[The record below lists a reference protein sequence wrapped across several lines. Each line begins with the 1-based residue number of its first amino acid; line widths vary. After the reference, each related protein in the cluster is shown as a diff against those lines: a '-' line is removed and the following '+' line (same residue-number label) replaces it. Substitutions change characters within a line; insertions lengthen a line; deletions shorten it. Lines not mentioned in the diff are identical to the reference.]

1 MGWLQQLFTRRR
13 RYDELSESIREH
25 LDEKI
30 ADLMDRGMTQGE
42 AERTARREFGSV
54 TQIEERG
61 REVWQWPTFES
72 LLSDTR
78 YAFRR
83 LSKSP
88 GFTTV
93 VLLTLALGIGANSG
107 IFTLLD
113 AILLKSLPVPNPEQ
127 LFIVKQGSHVADK
140 SRFAYPFFDHVGRQL
155 PDSALIAAMS
165 WPDDF
170 YVRVANGQPRA
181 TQGQLVSGN
190 YFQVFET
197 YPVVGRLLTPADDE
211 KLAGSPVAV
220 ISYAYWQHQYASDP
234 QVIGRKFAVNGA
246 PFTIV
251 GVAPQGF
258 FGARSGTEPAFWI
271 PLTMQSVV
279 EYHDHYSDY
288 GAQPLKPW
296 IPQANLNWLL
306 LVVRVKSPAATPQLL
321 AVLNQQY
328 KNNLESVTR
337 NLSDPEQREAMLR
350 TRLTLEPGQRGFANL
365 KEQFEQPLLL
375 LMAMAAIVL
384 LTACANVANLLL
396 ARAAARQHALAVQLS
411 IGAGRARL
419 IQQTLAE
426 CLLLSLGGGVLG
438 IAVAYGCAT
447 VLPRWASVGNAAIPV
462 NLAPDA
468 RILVFGVIVAVGTGV
483 LFGLAPALQSASV
496 DPASVLK
503 TGTQAISRSGRAGR
517 WSIRKMLVVAQVAL
531 SLLLLVG
538 AGMFV
543 KTLENYSQLDPGF
556 DRNHLLNVQIDTHLV
571 NYQTSEFPSLYQ
583 RLADRMA
590 AVPGVS
596 SASITTCSLVAGCL
610 DASDVVV
617 MNSSGRKIAHANA
630 QVNSVSLNYFSTTGI
645 QLFRGREFATTD
657 VASAPKV
664 AIVNQTF
671 ARHYVGNQTPVGME
685 FSYTDNDSNRYRIIG
700 VVSDARVND
709 IRETAPPIIYF
720 PIAQNVGNIDGL
732 EVRTAADPH
741 WVAEQA
747 RQAIADVDP
756 RIPIVNVATLN
767 EEVRNNLTQPRLIAR
782 ITSIFGI
789 LALTLACLGLYGV
802 MSYTMQRRTSEVG
815 VRLALGSTRPAVLW
829 LVVRETLSLAGLGA
843 LVGLAL
849 AVAGMHMATSFLFGL
864 SPDDPS
870 SLPWLRVHLW
880 RHLRLPDLSQ
890 RGELLISNLSRLCVA
905 NRGFHGLAQT
915 VVFAS
920 SPI

>member
-1 MGWLQQLFTRRR
+1 MNWLKRVSTRRR
-13 RYDELSESIREH
+13 RYDELSRTIHEH
-25 LDEKI
+25 LEEKI
-30 ADLMDRGMTQGE
+30 ADLMDRGMIREE
-42 AERTARREFGSV
+42 AEHVARRDFGNV
-54 TQIEERG
+54 TLIEEQSRQ
-61 REVWQWPTFES
+61 VWQWPRLES
-72 LLSDTR
+72 LLADTK

-88 GFTTV
+88 GFTAV
-93 VLLTLALGIGANSG
+93 ALLTLALGIGANSG

-113 AILLKSLPVPNPEQ
+113 AVLLKSLPVPSPEQ
-127 LFIVKQGSHVADK
+127 LFIVKQGSHPADK
-140 SRFAYPFFDHVGRQL
+140 SRFAYPFFDHVTRQL
-155 PDSALIAAMS
+155 PDGASIAAMS

-170 YVRVANGQPRA
+170 YVSIADGQPRV

-197 YPVVGRLLTPADDE
+197 YPVVGRLLAPADDE

-220 ISYAYWQHQYASDP
+220 ISYSYWQSQYASDP
-234 QVIGRKFAVNGA
+234 HVIGRKFAVNGA
-246 PFTIV
+246 PFTII
-251 GVAPQGF
+251 GVAPRGF
-258 FGARSGTEPAFWI
+258 FGARSGTLPAFWI

-288 GAQPLKPW
+288 GGAQPLKPW
-296 IPQANLNWLL
+296 IPQANINWLL
-306 LVVRVKSPAATPQLL
+306 MVVRVKPHAAIPQLMT
-321 AVLNQQY
+321 VLNQQY
-328 KNNLESVTR
+328 RSNLESATQY
-337 NLSDPEQREAMLR
+337 LTDPEQREAMLR

-384 LTACANVANLLL
+384 LTACANIANLLL

-411 IGAGRARL
+411 IGAGRTRL
-419 IQQTLAE
+419 IQQTLIE
-426 CLLLSLGGGVLG
+426 CMLLSVGGGVIG

-447 VLPRWASVGNAAIPV
+447 VLPRWASAGNAAIPI
-462 NLAPDA
+462 NLSPDG
-468 RILVFGVIVAVGTGV
+468 RILAFGVIIAVATGV

-503 TGTQAISRSGRAGR
+503 TGTQSISSGRAGR
-517 WSIRKMLVVAQVAL
+517 WPIRKMLVVAQVAL

-543 KTLENYSQLDPGF
+543 KTLENYSRLDPGF

-571 NYQTSEFPSLYQ
+571 NYQIGDFSSLYQ
-583 RLADRMA
+583 RLTDRIDA
-590 AVPGVS
+590 IPGVS

-617 MNSSGRKIAHANA
+617 INSSGRKIARGNA
-630 QVNSVSLNYFSTTGI
+630 QVNSVALNYFSTTGI
-645 QLFRGREFATTD
+645 QLFRGRGFATTD
-657 VASAPKV
+657 DASAPKV

-671 ARHYVGNQTPVGME
+671 ARRYFGNQSPVGME
-685 FSYTDNDSNRYRIIG
+685 FSYADNDSSRYQIIG

-709 IRETAPPIIYF
+709 IREAAPPIIYF

-732 EVRTAADPH
+732 EVRTAADPD

-756 RIPIVNVATLN
+756 RIPVVNVATLN
-767 EEVRNNLTQPRLIAR
+767 QEVKDNLTQPRLIAR
-782 ITSIFGI
+782 LTSVFGI

-815 VRLALGSTRPAVLW
+815 VRLALGSTRSAVLW
-829 LVVRETLSLAGLGA
+829 QVIRETLSLAGLGA
-843 LVGLAL
+843 LTGLVL
-849 AVAGMHMATSFLFGL
+849 AVIGMHMVTSFLFGL
-864 SPDDPS
+864 SPDDPLIIAIATG
-870 SLPWLRVHLW
+870 SLMLASGVAGFVPAWRAAHIEPVEALRT
-880 RHLRLPDLSQ
+880 
-890 RGELLISNLSRLCVA
+890 E
-905 NRGFHGLAQT
+905 
-915 VVFAS
+915 
-920 SPI
+920 